1 MCENNCADY
10 MICRFSGQFPSIAN
24 LVPVTISLLDK
35 FSDLEN
41 MLSILSAY
49 FEAIVNY
56 YTFCEE
62 HRPDNRK
69 LSNKLSKEKYRL
81 VRTLIFASDNL
92 EKFAE
97 ADFGTFDII

>member
-1 MCENNCADY
+1 MRYRPRCANCADY
-10 MICRFSGQFPSIAN
+10 IQWTISIDWE
-24 LVPVTISLLDK
+24 VPVTISLLDK

-41 MLSILSAY
+41 MLSILSSY

-81 VRTLIFASDNL
+81 VRTLISASNDL

-97 ADFGTFDII
+97 TDFGTFDII